1 MITWRLVLA
10 RSLRG
15 RETPVRA
22 ENGIRLSVHAQRLDE
37 APIIRGPE
45 GQLDLTG

>member
-1 MITWRLVLA
+1 VITWRLVLA
-10 RSLRG
+10 RSLCG

-22 ENGIRLSVHAQRLDE
+22 ENGRRLSVHVQRLNE
-37 APIIRGPE
+37 APMIRGPE